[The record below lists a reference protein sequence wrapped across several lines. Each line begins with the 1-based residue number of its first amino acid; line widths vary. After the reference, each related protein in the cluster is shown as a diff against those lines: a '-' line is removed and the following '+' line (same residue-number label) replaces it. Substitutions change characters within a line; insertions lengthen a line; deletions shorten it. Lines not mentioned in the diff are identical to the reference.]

1 LEEQITIDDIGNDPR
16 EQTGEARRPLRDA
29 PLHSRGANEKLLANP
44 NPTVDLKQKSPQAP
58 PGQLEPRSVRA
69 AAIDLGAVR
78 VGLAVAD
85 DLGLLAHPRPFLDG
99 KNQEALL
106 RKLKELQQAEQIEV
120 FVLGLPR
127 ELRGREGPAAK
138 RARAFAKRLEL
149 TTPAKVELYDEWLS
163 TREAAGRL
171 RAQGLNARQ
180 QRGRIDSAAAAIL
193 LQSWLDGGSNGREA
207 RDP

>member
-1 LEEQITIDDIGNDPR
+1 MLGASDWVKLGAKGAKPR
-16 EQTGEARRPLRDA
+16 L
-29 PLHSRGANEKLLANP
+29 
-44 NPTVDLKQKSPQAP
+44 
-58 PGQLEPRSVRA
+58 VRA

-99 KNQEALL
+99 KNQAALL
-106 RKLKELQQAEQIEV
+106 RKLQALQTEEKLEV

-127 ELRGREGPAAK
+127 ELNGREGPAAR
-138 RARAFAKRLEL
+138 RARAFAAKLEQA
-149 TTPAKVELYDEWLS
+149 TPAKVELYDEWLS

-171 RAQGLNARQ
+171 RAQGLNAKE

-193 LQSWLDGGSNGREA
+193 LQSWLDRGVSREL
-207 RDP
+207 RDED

>member
-1 LEEQITIDDIGNDPR
+1 MLGASDWVKRTCSETPAQLLDPAQKLTHRAPEELQ
-16 EQTGEARRPLRDA
+16 RRL
-29 PLHSRGANEKLLANP
+29 
-44 NPTVDLKQKSPQAP
+44 
-58 PGQLEPRSVRA
+58 VRA

-99 KNQEALL
+99 KNQAVLL
-106 RKLKELQQAEQIEV
+106 RKLLQLQTEEQLEV

-127 ELRGREGPAAK
+127 ELNGREGPAAK
-138 RARAFAKRLEL
+138 RARAFAAKLEQA
-149 TTPAKVELYDEWLS
+149 TPAKVELYDEWLS

-171 RAQGLNARQ
+171 RAQGLNAKQ

-193 LQSWLDGGSNGREA
+193 LQSWLDRAANRE
-207 RDP
+207 D

>member
-1 LEEQITIDDIGNDPR
+1 MLGASDWVK
-16 EQTGEARRPLRDA
+16 L
-29 PLHSRGANEKLLANP
+29 GANQRAGGAKGLL
-44 NPTVDLKQKSPQAP
+44 
-58 PGQLEPRSVRA
+58 VRA
-69 AAIDLGAVR
+69 AAIDFGAVR

-99 KNQEALL
+99 RDQRALL
-106 RKLKELQQAEQIEV
+106 ARLATLQAEEQIGL

-138 RARAFAKRLEL
+138 RVRAFAAKLAEA
-149 TTPAKVELYDEWLS
+149 TPARVELYDEWLS

-180 QRGRIDSAAAAIL
+180 QKSRIDSAAAAIL
-193 LQSWLDGGSNGREA
+193 LQSWLDRPAGAKLEG
-207 RDP
+207 

>member
-1 LEEQITIDDIGNDPR
+1 MLGASDWVKLHSKGAGTDLAEELK
-16 EQTGEARRPLRDA
+16 RRP
-29 PLHSRGANEKLLANP
+29 
-44 NPTVDLKQKSPQAP
+44 
-58 PGQLEPRSVRA
+58 VRA

-99 KNQEALL
+99 KNQAALL
-106 RKLKELQQAEQIEV
+106 RTLKQLQADEEIQL

-127 ELRGREGPAAK
+127 ELNGREGPAAK
-138 RARAFAKRLEL
+138 RARAFATRLEQA
-149 TTPAKVELYDEWLS
+149 TPAKVELWDEWLS

-171 RAQGLNARQ
+171 RAQGLNAKQ

-193 LQSWLDGGSNGREA
+193 LQSWLDRAATERSALE
-207 RDP
+207 

>member
-1 LEEQITIDDIGNDPR
+1 
-16 EQTGEARRPLRDA
+16 
-29 PLHSRGANEKLLANP
+29 
-44 NPTVDLKQKSPQAP
+44 
-58 PGQLEPRSVRA
+58 VRA

-99 KNQEALL
+99 KNQHALL
-106 RKLKELQQAEQIEV
+106 RHLKELQAAEQIEL

-127 ELRGREGPAAK
+127 ELNGREGPAAK
-138 RARAFAKRLEL
+138 RARAFAEKLEQA
-149 TTPAKVELYDEWLS
+149 TPAKVELYDEWLS

-171 RAQGLNARQ
+171 RAQGLNAKQ

-193 LQSWLDGGSNGREA
+193 LQSWLDKAARSDGRGTSE
-207 RDP
+207 

>member
-1 LEEQITIDDIGNDPR
+1 MLGAGDWVKLGAKGAR
-16 EQTGEARRPLRDA
+16 EQP
-29 PLHSRGANEKLLANP
+29 
-44 NPTVDLKQKSPQAP
+44 
-58 PGQLEPRSVRA
+58 VRA

-99 KNQEALL
+99 KNQVALL
-106 RKLKELQQAEQIEV
+106 RRLKELQATEELQV

-127 ELRGREGPAAK
+127 ELSGREGPAAK
-138 RARAFAKRLEL
+138 RVRSFAEKLAQA
-149 TTPAKVELYDEWLS
+149 TPARVELWDEWLS

-171 RAQGLNARQ
+171 RAQGLSAKE

-193 LQSWLDGGSNGREA
+193 LQSWLDRQASLKGAGGS
-207 RDP
+207 D